1 MLTDESKQSQ
11 KRAKRTPRS
20 QQSLNDSDAQ
30 TDGQTSGTSMTGR
43 QLDGA
48 RKDSGFQR
56 CCRFRDARDQPVRL
70 LYVAQGKRAD
80 QQQGVT
86 VDRSDRLRRRA
97 RLSCQSR
104 L

>member
-1 MLTDESKQSQ
+1 MMTDESKQSQ
-11 KRAKRTPRS
+11 KRAKRAPRS

-56 CCRFRDARDQPVRL
+56 FA
-70 LYVAQGKRAD
+70 ASEMRAINRY
-80 QQQGVT
+80 GFIMLHKVNALT
-86 VDRSDRLRRRA
+86 TGRV
-97 RLSCQSR
+97 
-104 L
+104 